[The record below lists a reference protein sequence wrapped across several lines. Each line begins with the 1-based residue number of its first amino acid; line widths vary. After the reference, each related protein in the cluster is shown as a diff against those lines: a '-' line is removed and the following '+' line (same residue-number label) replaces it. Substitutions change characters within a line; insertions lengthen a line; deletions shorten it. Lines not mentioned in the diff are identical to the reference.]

1 MPVALN
7 TAMIAVSRR
16 WANVRPWQAFSS
28 ADSSPLVKTGT
39 SFSVTSGGRSRIIG
53 SGSCSSSAHHLKNCC
68 SARYWLLTYAS
79 L

>member
-16 WANVRPWQAFSS
+16 WANVRPWQAFSR

-39 SFSVTSGGRSRIIG
+39 SFPVTFGGRSRTIG